1 MVFHNAIPGTE
12 TEDVRKQLDAMRE
25 RVNEC
30 LPSDIRVLDFERV
43 TRMFCARTNRDK
55 VRYQYLVPTYLL
67 CSREEICKAFN
78 VKSGGDGD
86 DESGAGATS
95 KLTPM
100 EASKI
105 VQDAI
110 DDEVLAK
117 ARDSLLKH
125 RVTPEQMELLKSG
138 LKLFEGTKNFHNY
151 TRRVKAD
158 TDQASRYILS
168 FKPLDPV
175 MLPGGTNAD
184 GIKLPD
190 TQWIPLQVVGQSFLL
205 NQIRKMVSAAVD
217 LARGVVTPD
226 KIEMSLTKECRMQ
239 VNVAPAQGL
248 FLDRSFFELY
258 NKHKA
263 KNVAD
268 RDSLDWVE
276 KEGEV
281 MPAAGKIDCF
291 MLAQ

>member
-55 VRYQYLVPTYLL
+55 VRYQYMIPSYLL

-86 DESGAGATS
+86 GESGAGATS

-100 EASKI
+100 EASKM

-117 ARDSLLKH
+117 ARANGAVEKW
-125 RVTPEQMELLKSG
+125 PEIVRGYKELSQLHPSCKSG
-138 LKLFEGTKNFHNY
+138 YRSG
-151 TRRVKAD
+151 
-158 TDQASRYILS
+158 LS
-168 FKPLDPV
+168 VHSFIQ
-175 MLPGGTNAD
+175 T
-184 GIKLPD
+184 
-190 TQWIPLQVVGQSFLL
+190 VGS
-205 NQIRKMVSAAVD
+205 
-217 LARGVVTPD
+217 
-226 KIEMSLTKECRMQ
+226 C
-239 VNVAPAQGL
+239 
-248 FLDRSFFELY
+248 
-258 NKHKA
+258 H
-263 KNVAD
+263 
-268 RDSLDWVE
+268 
-276 KEGEV
+276 
-281 MPAAGKIDCF
+281 AAGGYKC
-291 MLAQ
+291 